1 MSASASP
8 LVLELVLLLV
18 SPSMIP
24 PLYFGHSID
33 QSLRHAIPNSDQSKK
48 GKFVSPLT
56 SSATNIIAQMGCC
69 LSTGT
74 DEDFSNLRDE
84 VLSRLSKE
92 NPRQIILRYV
102 VAFDQAPPHLQ
113 EKALAS
119 LAFVIRLVD
128 NVE

>member
-1 MSASASP
+1 
-8 LVLELVLLLV
+8 
-18 SPSMIP
+18 
-24 PLYFGHSID
+24 
-33 QSLRHAIPNSDQSKK
+33 
-48 GKFVSPLT
+48 
-56 SSATNIIAQMGCC
+56 MGCC

-74 DEDFSNLRDE
+74 DEDIHFSNLRDE

-92 NPRQIILRYV
+92 NPRQIILCYV
-102 VAFDQAPPHLQ
+102 AAFNEALPHLQ